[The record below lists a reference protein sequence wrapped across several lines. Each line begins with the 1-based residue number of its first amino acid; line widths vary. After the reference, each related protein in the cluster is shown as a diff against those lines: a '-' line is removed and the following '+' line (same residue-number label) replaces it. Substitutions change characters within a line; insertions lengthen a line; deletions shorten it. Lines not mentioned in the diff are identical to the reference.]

1 MTNYITKNGKEYVLD
16 MMEGSVLYHWV
27 GSGVNSKAI
36 DGGFLCKPDAVAAM
50 KFYDEH
56 VLQDRKRPSVE
67 STPLIELDKL
77 SKKAPLL
84 EFAAEYG
91 IDVPEALT
99 LPVQIKKMIKAQL
112 EEVNA

>member
-1 MTNYITKNGKEYVLD
+1 MTNYTTKNGKEYVLD

-27 GSGVNSKAI
+27 GSGVNNKAI
-36 DGGFLCKPDAVAAM
+36 AGGYLCKTDALAAM
-50 KFYDEH
+50 KFYNEH
-56 VLQDRKRPSVE
+56 VLEGRKRPSVE

-84 EFAAEYG
+84 EFASEYG
-91 IDVPEALT
+91 IEVPDALT
-99 LPVQIKKMIKAQL
+99 LPVQIKKMIKARL